1 MTISRRTLLTT
12 AAATALPLVRAR
24 AQTPVL
30 KIGVLNDQSG
40 PYMNTG
46 GPTSVICC
54 KQAVEE
60 LATSQGLNVEVIS
73 ADHQNKPDLAVSISR
88 QWIDR
93 DGVDVILDVPTSSVA
108 LAVQGVVREKNKVF
122 LAVGPASTALT
133 GTQCSPNF
141 ITWVYDTYMLAK
153 STGGAMVKAGGDSWY
168 FITADYAFGHQL
180 QTDTTNMVKAAGG
193 KVLGS
198 QAYPF
203 PGTTDFSSFLV
214 QAQSSGAKVLGLGQ
228 RRRRHGE
235 LDQAGER
242 VRPEQVDAACRAADV
257 HHRRAR
263 ARAWRPRKGLHLTE
277 SFYWD
282 LNDGTRAFT
291 NRVKPKTP
299 NNWPNMIHAGCYSA
313 TLHYLKTAHDM
324 GAAEAK
330 KDGVATVSRMKKM
343 PVEDDCFGKTTIR
356 EDGRNLVPAYLFEV
370 KTAVREQGAVGLL
383 QAGRDHA
390 ARRGGA
396 AAGRRALLVRPGM
409 MAQANAGLRL
419 NVSPSPCG
427 RGIGG
432 WVRATQGLGGL
443 DPSPRPPPSRGGGV
457 VLS

>member
-1 MTISRRTLLTT
+1 MTISRRALLTT

-60 LATSQGLNVEVIS
+60 FGGAAKGMTVEVVT
-73 ADHQNKPDLAVSISR
+73 ADHQNKPDLASSITR

-108 LAVQGVVREKNKVF
+108 LAVQSVVREKNKVF
-122 LAVGPASTALT
+122 LAVGPASVALT
-133 GTQCSPNF
+133 GAQCSPNF

-168 FITADYAFGHQL
+168 FVTADYAFGHQL
-180 QTDTTNMVKAAGG
+180 QSDTTDMVKAAGG

-203 PGTTDFSSFLV
+203 PATTDFSSFLV
-214 QAQSSGAKVLGLGQ
+214 QAQASGAKVLGLCNAGA
-228 RRRRHGE
+228 
-235 LDQAGER
+235 DTVNSIKQANEFGLNKSMKL
-242 VRPEQVDAACRAADV
+242 AAMLMFITDV
-257 HHRRAR
+257 HAIGLPT
-263 ARAWRPRKGLHLTE
+263 AKGLNLTE

-282 LNDGTRAFT
+282 MNDRTRAFT
-291 NRVKPKTP
+291 NRVRPKTP

-313 TLHYLKTAHDM
+313 TLHYLKTAQDM
-324 GAAEAK
+324 GAAESK
-330 KDGVATVSRMKKM
+330 KDGIATVNRMKKM

-370 KTAVREQGAVGLL
+370 KQPSESKGPWDYFKLVATTPADE
-383 QAGRDHA
+383 A
-390 ARRGGA
+390 ARPLADGHCPFIKA
-396 AAGRRALLVRPGM
+396 
-409 MAQANAGLRL
+409 
-419 NVSPSPCG
+419 
-427 RGIGG
+427 
-432 WVRATQGLGGL
+432 
-443 DPSPRPPPSRGGGV
+443 
-457 VLS
+457 

>member
-12 AAATALPLVRAR
+12 AAATALPLARAR
-24 AQTPVL
+24 AQAPVL

-46 GPTSVICC
+46 GTTSVICA
-54 KQAVEE
+54 KQAVEDFG
-60 LATSQGLNVEVIS
+60 AAAKGLNVEVIT

-88 QWIDR
+88 QWYDR

-108 LAVQGVVREKNKVF
+108 LAVQGVTREKNKMF
-122 LAVGPASTALT
+122 LAVGPATTALT
-133 GTQCSPNF
+133 TAQCSPNF

-153 STGGAMVKAGGDSWY
+153 STGGAMVKAGGDTWY
-168 FITADYAFGHQL
+168 FIAADYAFGKQL
-180 QTDTTNMVKAAGG
+180 QSDTTDMVKAAGG

-214 QAQSSGAKVLGLGQ
+214 QAQSSRAKVLGFANAGA
-228 RRRRHGE
+228 
-235 LDQAGER
+235 DTVNSIKQANEFG
-242 VRPEQVDAACRAADV
+242 VNKSMKLAALLMFITDV
-257 HHRRAR
+257 HALGLDT
-263 ARAWRPRKGLHLTE
+263 AKGLNLTE

-282 LNDGTRAFT
+282 LNDRTRAFT
-291 NRVKPKTP
+291 NRVKAKTP

-330 KDGVATVSRMKKM
+330 KDGIATVNRMKKM

-370 KTAVREQGAVGLL
+370 KQPSESKGPWDYFKLVVTTPPDE
-383 QAGRDHA
+383 A
-390 ARRGGA
+390 ALPLADGHCEF
-396 AAGRRALLVRPGM
+396 VKK
-409 MAQANAGLRL
+409 
-419 NVSPSPCG
+419 V
-427 RGIGG
+427 
-432 WVRATQGLGGL
+432 
-443 DPSPRPPPSRGGGV
+443 
-457 VLS
+457 

>member
-1 MTISRRTLLTT
+1 MVLHNDEAVHMTISRRTLLTT

-46 GPTSVICC
+46 GPTSIICC

-60 LATSQGLNVEVIS
+60 YAAAQGLNVEVIS

-122 LAVGPASTALT
+122 LAVGPATTALT
-133 GTQCSPNF
+133 TTQCSPNF

-153 STGGAMVKAGGDSWY
+153 STGGATVKAGGDSWY

-180 QTDTTNMVKAAGG
+180 QTDTTNMVKASGG

-214 QAQSSGAKVLGLGQ
+214 QAQSSGAKVLGFANAG
-228 RRRRHGE
+228 G
-235 LDQAGER
+235 DTVNSIKQANEFG
-242 VRPEQVDAACRAADV
+242 VNKSMQLAALLMFITDV
-257 HHRRAR
+257 HALGLDT
-263 ARAWRPRKGLHLTE
+263 AKGLHLTE

-330 KDGVATVSRMKKM
+330 KDGVATINRMKKM

-370 KTAVREQGAVGLL
+370 KTPAESKGPWDYFKLVATTPPDE
-383 QAGRDHA
+383 A
-390 ARRGGA
+390 AEPLAEGH
-396 AAGRRALLVRPGM
+396 
-409 MAQANAGLRL
+409 
-419 NVSPSPCG
+419 CG
-427 RGIGG
+427 F
-432 WVRATQGLGGL
+432 VRA
-443 DPSPRPPPSRGGGV
+443 
-457 VLS
+457 